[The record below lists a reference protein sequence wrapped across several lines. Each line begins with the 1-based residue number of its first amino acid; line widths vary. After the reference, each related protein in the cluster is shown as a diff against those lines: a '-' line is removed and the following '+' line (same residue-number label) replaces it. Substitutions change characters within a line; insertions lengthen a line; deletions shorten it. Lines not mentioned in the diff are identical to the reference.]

1 MRKRKINDLIVKKFK
16 NQYLN
21 SLIWD
26 NKICWVG
33 VDIVEYF
40 GYAQKRKAI
49 NDCIKIERLQ
59 EGRDYKTLS
68 GEELKEFK
76 EVFGEILEDI
86 KFAPKIIIFYESGL
100 YRFLAYTRM
109 PLGIEFREWI
119 GNDLMP
125 TLREKGY
132 YIMDGVEVPIEKF
145 EKTESTHNDSSY
157 LRFSTEQMERYRMAL
172 ETAKFFEAR
181 IDKITQ
187 DPIYKFLFFK
197 QIFVDAGLELP
208 KFIEEEL
215 MGSFS
220 FD

>member
-1 MRKRKINDLIVKKFK
+1 MNDLVTRKFK
-16 NQYLN
+16 DKYLN

-26 NKICWVG
+26 DEVCWVG

-40 GYAQKRKAI
+40 GYTQKRKAI
-49 NDCIKIERLQ
+49 NDCIRTEKLQ

-68 GEELKEFK
+68 GEELKAFK
-76 EVFGEILEDI
+76 EVFVEVLEEI
-86 KFAPKIIIFYESGL
+86 KFAPKIIIFYERGL
-100 YRFLAYTRM
+100 YRFLAYTKM

-119 GNDLMP
+119 ASDIMP

-132 YIMDGVEVPIEKF
+132 YVMEGVELPTQNIQKPEIV
-145 EKTESTHNDSSY
+145 HNDSDYSK
-157 LRFSTEQMERYRMAL
+157 FSTEKMERYRIAL
-172 ETAKFFEAR
+172 ETVKFFEGR

-208 KFIEEEL
+208 PFIEEEL
-215 MGSFS
+215 RTF
-220 FD
+220 

>member
-1 MRKRKINDLIVKKFK
+1 MNDLVTRKFK
-16 NQYLN
+16 DKYLN

-26 NKICWVG
+26 DEVCWVG

-40 GYAQKRKAI
+40 GYTQKRKAI
-49 NDCIKIERLQ
+49 NDCIRTEKLQ

-68 GEELKEFK
+68 GEELKAFK
-76 EVFGEILEDI
+76 EVFVEVLEEI
-86 KFAPKIIIFYESGL
+86 KFAPKIIIFYERGL
-100 YRFLAYTRM
+100 YRFLAYTKM

-119 GNDLMP
+119 ASDIMP

-132 YIMDGVEVPIEKF
+132 YVMEGVELPTQNIQKPEIV
-145 EKTESTHNDSSY
+145 HNDSDYSK
-157 LRFSTEQMERYRMAL
+157 FSTEKMERYRIAL
-172 ETAKFFEAR
+172 ETVKFFEGR

-208 KFIEEEL
+208 SFIEEEL
-215 MGSFS
+215 RTF
-220 FD
+220 